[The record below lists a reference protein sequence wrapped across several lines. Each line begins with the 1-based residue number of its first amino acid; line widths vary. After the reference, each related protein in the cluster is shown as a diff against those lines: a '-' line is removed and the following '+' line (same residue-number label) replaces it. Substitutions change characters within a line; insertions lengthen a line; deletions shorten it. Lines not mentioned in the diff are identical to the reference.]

1 MTVIEYFISGIL
13 CIFQNQ
19 MECHFFFFQ
28 ERWGMSLS
36 SFPIQT
42 TYSMAS
48 KMNGTGSFLG
58 RRGEAERE
66 KDPSSLCP
74 LPASLTSHCCLPHPL
89 VLEPTILRTMQQSIA
104 DWGYVPFLT
113 PLWSMYHTEI
123 KPQDHLIHPV
133 VSKKQSIR
141 HDNFAPRSPFVTL
154 DQGLIFLR
162 NAFLSSN

>member
-19 MECHFFFFQ
+19 MECHFFFQ

-74 LPASLTSHCCLPHPL
+74 LPCQSDPTLLPP
-89 VLEPTILRTMQQSIA
+89 S
-104 DWGYVPFLT
+104 
-113 PLWSMYHTEI
+113 
-123 KPQDHLIHPV
+123 
-133 VSKKQSIR
+133 
-141 HDNFAPRSPFVTL
+141 SP
-154 DQGLIFLR
+154 
-162 NAFLSSN
+162 SS